1 MKGNTPKQ
9 RAKSL
14 QTVLNKTYDRHGE
27 RCNVI
32 DVLTDIRHL
41 CDMKN
46 WDFAE
51 LDRVAYSTH
60 YLTEK
65 ATGTV
70 GMRE

>member
-27 RCNVI
+27 WRNVI

-70 GMRE
+70 GMGE